1 MLPKTGSFDGIPKN
15 FRASLRK
22 TNSEDGSDI
31 FDYMDEGITR
41 SSSQFSGILTIAPSV
56 AGKTSGDFGHLT
68 AEFTAPTQNEE
79 KPLKKKLVGILKNTL
94 K

>member
-41 SSSQFSGILTIAPSV
+41 SILPFKFVSTKKEDTSQFAS
-56 AGKTSGDFGHLT
+56 KYHHR
-68 AEFTAPTQNEE
+68 NETRL
-79 KPLKKKLVGILKNTL
+79 PCVPVFYLFFLPADSISQ
-94 K
+94 